1 MSGSTPPRTPQIGE
15 RDERDG
21 VEYVFTIREEW
32 EEAEGLEVE
41 DIFGPEYWQMP
52 GWEPQP

>member
-1 MSGSTPPRTPQIGE
+1 MQPATPQIGE

-32 EEAEGLEVE
+32 EEAAELEVE